1 MPGILGCWPVDPV
14 CFRAIDGFDVRLFL
28 AFERLFQRLVYQS
41 DSDRPAGGQAR
52 RPRYGMYTGCWIA
65 AQILMR
71 SRRSVDSNPTVNVES
86 CRYSFVSKGL
96 GLPSARLPMVW
107 KSVRRGPVWTG
118 CTPNRRAARSL
129 MSLPRARP
137 KADATSPMTPLLV
150 GTAGVA
156 VRVPVFGAHD
166 CNGPFNWSSRV
177 GMVIRAP

>member
-1 MPGILGCWPVDPV
+1 MVSTCACSLPLNACSNGLSTSPTRIG
-14 CFRAIDGFDVRLFL
+14 
-28 AFERLFQRLVYQS
+28 
-41 DSDRPAGGQAR
+41 PAGGQAR

-65 AQILMR
+65 APILMR

-150 GTAGVA
+150 G
-156 VRVPVFGAHD
+156 RLPVLRCVYPSSVAHD
-166 CNGPFNWSSRV
+166 CNGPFNWRSRV
-177 GMVIRAP
+177 GMVIRVP